1 MPLVD
6 HLIELRN
13 RLVYAVGAMFVAFL
27 ICYIFASDIFDFLVA
42 PLAQELRDAGQAELA
57 VSLETATEAGDSSG
71 AVIQLETPAE
81 PVDQAGPTLVYTSLP
96 EVFFSYV
103 KVAFFAGAF
112 IAFPIIATQLYL
124 FIAPGLYRRE
134 KHAFLP
140 YLVAAPIL
148 FFLGGAM
155 VYYAIFPL
163 AWKFFLSFQTTG
175 ENGGVSIE
183 VLPRVG
189 DYLNL
194 VMKMIFAFGLAFQLP
209 IALTLMARA
218 GIVSADALRRKRKFA
233 IVGVFVVAA
242 ILTPPDIISQVGLAV
257 PILALYEA
265 SIFLARMIEKRRA
278 EREAAEETG

>member
-1 MPLVD
+1 MTAADDELHDKEMPLID

-27 ICYIFASDIFDFLVA
+27 VCYVFASDIFNFLAA
-42 PLAQELRDAGQAELA
+42 PLVTELEAIGVETSTQESDDGGI
-57 VSLETATEAGDSSG
+57 SLVFTG
-71 AVIQLETPAE
+71 
-81 PVDQAGPTLVYTSLP
+81 LP

-140 YLVAAPIL
+140 YLIAAPIL

-155 VYYAIFPL
+155 VYYVIFPL
-163 AWKFFLSFQTTG
+163 AWSFFLSFQTPGGDG
-175 ENGGVSIE
+175 EVAIE

-194 VMKMIFAFGLAFQLP
+194 VMKLIFAFGLAFQLP
-209 IALTLMARA
+209 IALTLMARV
-218 GIVSADALRRKRKFA
+218 GIVNAAGLRKKRKFA
-233 IVGVFVVAA
+233 IVGVFVFAA
-242 ILTPPDIISQVGLAV
+242 VLTPPDIISQVGLAV
-257 PILALYEA
+257 PILALYEI
-265 SIFLARMIEKRRA
+265 SIWLAHLIEKRREEQERA
-278 EREAAEETG
+278 EEAAAE

>member
-1 MPLVD
+1 MTAANDELHDKEMPLVD

-27 ICYIFASDIFDFLVA
+27 VCYVFASDIFNFLVD
-42 PLAQELRDAGQAELA
+42 PLAEELRTAGDIEGATA
-57 VSLETATEAGDSSG
+57 LEGATETGDSSG
-71 AVIQLETPAE
+71 AR
-81 PVDQAGPTLVYTSLP
+81 LVYTGLT

-112 IAFPIIATQLYL
+112 ISFPIIATQLYM

-134 KHAFLP
+134 KRAFLP
-140 YLVAAPIL
+140 YLIAAPIL

-163 AWKFFLSFQTTG
+163 AWKFFLSFQTAG
-175 ENGGVSIE
+175 GNGDVAIE

-189 DYLNL
+189 EYLNL
-194 VMKMIFAFGLAFQLP
+194 VMKLIFAFGLAFQLP

-218 GIVSADALRRKRKFA
+218 GIVTAASLRKKRKFA

-242 ILTPPDIISQVGLAV
+242 VLTPPDIISQVGLAV
-257 PILALYEA
+257 PILALYEV
-265 SIFLARMIEKRRA
+265 SIWLAHLIEKRRA
-278 EREAAEETG
+278 EQERAEEAAAE